1 MHDKPLGID
10 QHYCSQC
17 GSEVV
22 SRIPAGDNKL
32 RYVCDQCGAVHYENP
47 KLVVGCVTQHA
58 GKILLCKRSIEP
70 RYGYWTVPAGFME
83 LGETLEQA
91 ACRETLEEACAKVA
105 LGGMLA
111 VVDVPE
117 AGQVHV
123 FFRGVLVG
131 DHYAAGDESLDA
143 RLYAPEE
150 IPWDEIAFSSGRIA
164 LEQFIAQRQSGTERL
179 HTEVALRNRPA
190 G

>member
-22 SRIPAGDNKL
+22 ACIPAGDNKL
-32 RYVCDQCGAVHYENP
+32 RYVCDQCSTVHYENP
-47 KLVVGCVTQHA
+47 KLVVGCVTEHA
-58 GKILLCKRSIEP
+58 GQNTALQTVNRAPLRILDRTGWFHGTRRDTGAGCLQGDPGRGLRKGCARRHARRGRCARGRSS
-70 RYGYWTVPAGFME
+70 
-83 LGETLEQA
+83 
-91 ACRETLEEACAKVA
+91 ACILIGAS
-105 LGGMLA
+105 LL
-111 VVDVPE
+111 
-117 AGQVHV
+117 
-123 FFRGVLVG
+123 G

-164 LEQFIAQRQSGTERL
+164 LEAV
-179 HTEVALRNRPA
+179 HRPA
-190 G
+190 AKRHGAPAHRGRAA